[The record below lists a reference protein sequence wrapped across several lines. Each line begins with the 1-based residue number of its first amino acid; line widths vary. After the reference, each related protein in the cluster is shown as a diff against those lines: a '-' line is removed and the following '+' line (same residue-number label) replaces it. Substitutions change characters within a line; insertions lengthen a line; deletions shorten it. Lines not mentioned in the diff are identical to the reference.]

1 MNRLKEVTE
10 SYQAELYRRNEEIYE
25 LCHQKEVLEKRKKA
39 EKFNFMS
46 LSEKNIKGFPG
57 IDIKTFKWVFAQNKT
72 TCKAQSST
80 TNV

>member
-1 MNRLKEVTE
+1 
-10 SYQAELYRRNEEIYE
+10 
-25 LCHQKEVLEKRKKA
+25 
-39 EKFNFMS
+39 MS

-72 TCKAQSST
+72 TCKAESST